1 MNIFYLDS
9 DIDTCAEM
17 HCDKHVVK
25 MVLEYAQLLSTA
37 HRVLD
42 GIEYIEIQN
51 NRRVVRWRLSD
62 LSMESMI
69 YKATHINHPSAVWV
83 RSSIDHY
90 NWLSGLL
97 SQLLKE
103 YTHRYN
109 KIHKIESIGLNDLLK
124 VVPKN
129 ISVLGWI
136 DPPQA
141 MPDDSKRSTSVEAYR
156 NYYCH
161 YKAAFAKW
169 TKRSIPDWWVRLTDK
184 RSGSG

>member
-97 SQLLKE
+97 TLCECLRW
-103 YTHRYN
+103 T
-109 KIHKIESIGLNDLLK
+109 
-124 VVPKN
+124 
-129 ISVLGWI
+129 SVI
-136 DPPQA
+136 IMVTITVSA
-141 MPDDSKRSTSVEAYR
+141 RSTVILSYVFFVY
-156 NYYCH
+156 
-161 YKAAFAKW
+161 
-169 TKRSIPDWWVRLTDK
+169 IL
-184 RSGSG
+184 